1 MTQRVLAL
9 AAHPDDIEFMMAG
22 TLLLLGQAGCELHV
36 MNIANGCCGST
47 QMDAATTA
55 HTRDGEAR
63 RAAQV
68 EGAVFHPPLCDDLAI
83 LYTPEL
89 LARLTAVYRQIAPD
103 MLLLPSP
110 QDYMED
116 HQNACRLGVSAAFC
130 RGMPNFSVIPPQPAI
145 ENDVTLYHA
154 QPYGHRDMLNR
165 LVWPDLAVDIGEVI
179 EEKTDA
185 LAQHRSQRQWLDD
198 SQGLDSYLQTMRDQA
213 AWLAGHVEGVAFAEG
228 WRRHNP
234 LGFCAPDAD
243 PLADVLGER
252 VHAIGSA
259 PG

>member
-1 MTQRVLAL
+1 MPPRVLAL
-9 AAHPDDIEFMMAG
+9 AAHPDDIEFTMAG

-47 QMDAATTA
+47 QMDALTTA
-55 HTRDGEAR
+55 CTRDGEAR
-63 RAAQV
+63 EAAKV
-68 EGAVFHPPLCDDLAI
+68 EEAVFHPPLCDDLAI

-89 LARLTAVYRQIAPD
+89 LARLTSVYRQIAPD

-130 RGMPNFSVIPPQPAI
+130 RGMPNFAVDPPRRAI
-145 ENDVTLYHA
+145 DGEVTLYHA

-165 LVWPDLAVDIGEVI
+165 LVWPDFAVDIGEVV
-179 EEKTDA
+179 ERKTEA

-198 SQGLDSYLQTMRDQA
+198 SQGLDSYLQTMQDQA

-234 LGFCAPDAD
+234 LGFCAPEAD
-243 PLADVLGER
+243 PLGDLLGER
-252 VHAIGSA
+252 VHEIGPA
-259 PG
+259 PE